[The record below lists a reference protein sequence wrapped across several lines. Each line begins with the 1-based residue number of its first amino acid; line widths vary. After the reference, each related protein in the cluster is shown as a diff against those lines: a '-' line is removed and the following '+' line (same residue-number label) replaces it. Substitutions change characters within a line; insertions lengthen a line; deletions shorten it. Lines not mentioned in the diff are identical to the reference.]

1 MYSVIVHVANED
13 AIAAEIEN
21 LPSPNDTVIFLSN
34 PRRRDGKDLHYMQAE
49 VQTIVIPWW
58 RINFLEIMPSGEEE
72 EIVAFYK
79 D

>member
-1 MYSVIVHVANED
+1 MYSVIAHVANED
-13 AIAAEIEN
+13 AIAAEIEE
-21 LPSPNDTVIFLSN
+21 LPGPTDTIIVLN
-34 PRRRDGKDLHYMQAE
+34 NARRRDGKDLHYVQAE
-49 VQTIVIPWW
+49 VQKIIIPWW